1 MLRQRWQRCAQ
12 RCAWRASGLQA
23 RPTQC
28 TCHAQE
34 YHPASR
40 RSGPLPKPVRWW
52 QSATTQ
58 RPVIDSVP
66 STCHAHLQ
74 HGRTCERSPHSAR
87 NVSVNDWVRM
97 LHLAGVIC
105 ASDELPPSISPFL
118 WCGHHSIAQRRQRRE
133 PQAHYNGPA
142 YLSTPNSCS
151 TSSSSSFGL
160 ETQPH
165 ASCQQVHAKYPP
177 HAARTGKSPFRRRPS
192 TNGTQSTQTARG
204 ESSPH
209 LVSCPGVDTAGN
221 VHIDT
226 HQHSRSVVSVHARQ
240 QVRQCKAD
248 GRRQHSH
255 GGKSTHGSN
264 IDDHPA
270 PSHHR
275 NGQRQ
280 SVAGAPTTSPRTGRV
295 ASPGWQR

>member
-1 MLRQRWQRCAQ
+1 MAIEDQRTRRFWLAKTPNPSHHQACRSTHQGPPTANAPQTRGTVLRQRWQRCAQ

-204 ESSPH
+204 KSRPH
-209 LVSCPGVDTAGN
+209 PRVMPRCRHG
-221 VHIDT
+221 
-226 HQHSRSVVSVHARQ
+226 
-240 QVRQCKAD
+240 RQCA
-248 GRRQHSH
+248 H
-255 GGKSTHGSN
+255 
-264 IDDHPA
+264 
-270 PSHHR
+270 
-275 NGQRQ
+275 
-280 SVAGAPTTSPRTGRV
+280 
-295 ASPGWQR
+295 